1 MSTAAVSTSQ
11 YLTLVQPD
19 LTMILLLLPLT
30 SMIAVPRVQFIAVA
44 LLLRSGWP
52 GPAPVMTLPATFG
65 GREAGFNLMQARPR
79 VIRPIAAVA

>member
-11 YLTLVQPD
+11 YLILVQPD
-19 LTMILLLLPLT
+19 LTMILPLLPLT
-30 SMIAVPRVQFIAVA
+30 SMIAVPSVQFIAVA

-52 GPAPVMTLPATFG
+52 GPLVMTLPATFG

-79 VIRPIAAVA
+79 VIRPIAAIA